1 MKKFK
6 QTMLALLLC
15 CLCVGLSACGAKA
28 KTFSKEGLTITL
40 TTEFQEKE
48 IVSQT
53 LYLQSSD
60 VIFVA
65 LKETN
70 DSLTESGYNV
80 EEMNTSAY
88 AKIVIENNN
97 VEAIVEEDE
106 NLTTFSF
113 CKNVSGKNI
122 CYVAYTFKGT
132 DAFWLCQFACD
143 VKDEQNFR
151 PQFKVWAQTIIV
163 E

>member
-70 DSLTESGYNV
+70 DSLTEAGYNV
-80 EEMNTSAY
+80 EEMNASAY
-88 AKIVIENNN
+88 AKVVIANNN
-97 VEAIVEEDE
+97 MEATVEEDE
-106 NLTTFSF
+106 NLITFSYS
-113 CKNVSGKNI
+113 KNVSDKDI

-143 VKDEQNFR
+143 VKDEQDFR
-151 PQFKVWAQTIIV
+151 PQFKAWAKTIVV

>member
-40 TTEFQEKE
+40 TTESQEKE

-65 LKETN
+65 LKDFIVTLISIPAADVVEVVRCKDCKHLLQDLSEREAHLCMRN
-70 DSLTESGYNV
+70 RFERVGVSL
-80 EEMNTSAY
+80 
-88 AKIVIENNN
+88 
-97 VEAIVEEDE
+97 DD
-106 NLTTFSF
+106 F
-113 CKNVSGKNI
+113 CSYGKRR
-122 CYVAYTFKGT
+122 
-132 DAFWLCQFACD
+132 
-143 VKDEQNFR
+143 E
-151 PQFKVWAQTIIV
+151 
-163 E
+163 